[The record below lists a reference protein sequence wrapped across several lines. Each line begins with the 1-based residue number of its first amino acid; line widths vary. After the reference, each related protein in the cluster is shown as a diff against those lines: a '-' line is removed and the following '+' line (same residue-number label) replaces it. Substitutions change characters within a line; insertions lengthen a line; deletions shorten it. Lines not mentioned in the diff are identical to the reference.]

1 MPPRVSIVIPVYN
14 GRPYVQAAL
23 ESALN
28 QSYQNTEVIV
38 IDNASTDGTAEW
50 LKSLSNPKLK
60 IVFRNSTQSSAANW
74 TQAVVAGS
82 GEFLK
87 LLCADD
93 MLDNDIVGE
102 QVRLLEKY
110 PTAVMAASKR
120 RIIDSNGIVRKK
132 QHGLNG
138 FRKLES
144 GESALKKCLIA
155 GTNLLGEPGSVMF
168 RSELVKDAMPW
179 PSEWPYLTDL
189 AIYADLMQVGQ
200 VASSFKVQAS
210 FRVSAHSWSASL
222 LGQQS
227 AQFSQWK
234 RYELDREFVS
244 LSTWEEAHA
253 RLNLKAR
260 TIGRR
265 IFFAREIGA
274 QKKDL
279 PR

>member
-14 GRPYVQAAL
+14 GMPYVQAAL

-38 IDNASTDGTAEW
+38 IDNSSTDGTAEW

-60 IVFRNSTQSSAANW
+60 IVFRNSTQPSAANW
-74 TQAVVAGS
+74 TQAVMAGS

-93 MLDNDIVGE
+93 LLDLDIVAD
-102 QVRLLEKY
+102 QLRLFKKY
-110 PTAVMAASKR
+110 PTAAIAASKR

-138 FRKLES
+138 FRELES

-168 RSELVKDAMPW
+168 RSELVKDVMPW

-189 AIYADLMQVGQ
+189 AIYADVMRFGK
-200 VASSFKVQAS
+200 VACSFKVQSS
-210 FRVSAHSWSASL
+210 FRVSADSWSASL

-234 RYELDREFVS
+234 QHELDRGFVS
-244 LSTWEEAHA
+244 LSTWEEGNA

-265 IFFAREIGA
+265 IFFAREISAKG
-274 QKKDL
+274 Q
-279 PR
+279 

>member
-1 MPPRVSIVIPVYN
+1 VNPKVSIVIPVHN
-14 GRPYVQAAL
+14 GMPYIRDAL
-23 ESALN
+23 RSALDQDYEN
-28 QSYQNTEVIV
+28 LEVLV
-38 IDNASTDGTAEW
+38 VDNASQDGTTQW
-50 LKSLSNPKLK
+50 LKLQKDPRLSVIYRDELQP
-60 IVFRNSTQSSAANW
+60 STQNW
-74 TQAVVAGS
+74 TQAIQLATGTYTR
-82 GEFLK
+82 

-93 MLDNDIVGE
+93 LLDPDITST
-102 QVRLLEKY
+102 QVQLFEMN
-110 PTAVMAASKR
+110 PGSVITASRR
-120 RIIDSNGIVRKK
+120 RIIDSNGFVRKK

-138 FRKLES
+138 FRILES

-168 RSELVKDAMPW
+168 RSEVVKGVMPW

-189 AIYADLMQVGQ
+189 AIYADVMRFGH
-200 VASSFKVQAS
+200 VACSFKVQSS

-234 RYELDREFVS
+234 RQELDRAFVS
-244 LSTWEEAHA
+244 LSLWEEGHA

-265 IFFAREIGA
+265 IYFAREIGA
-274 QKKDL
+274 K
-279 PR
+279 R

>member
-1 MPPRVSIVIPVYN
+1 MNPKVSIVIPVHN
-14 GRPYVQAAL
+14 GMPYIMEALRSAL
-23 ESALN
+23 EQDYENL
-28 QSYQNTEVIV
+28 EVLV
-38 IDNASTDGTAEW
+38 VDNASQDGTTQW
-50 LKSLSNPKLK
+50 LKSQKDPRLSVIYRDELQP
-60 IVFRNSTQSSAANW
+60 STQNW
-74 TQAVVAGS
+74 TQAIQLATGTYT
-82 GEFLK
+82 K

-93 MLDNDIVGE
+93 LLDPDITRTQAQLFELNPESVI
-102 QVRLLEKY
+102 
-110 PTAVMAASKR
+110 AASRR

-138 FRKLES
+138 FRELES

-168 RSELVKDAMPW
+168 RSEFVKDVMPW

-189 AIYADLMQVGQ
+189 AIYADVMRFGQ
-200 VASSFKVQAS
+200 VACSFKVQSS

-234 RYELDREFVS
+234 RHELDRAFVS
-244 LSTWEEAHA
+244 LSPWEEGHA

-265 IFFAREIGA
+265 IYFAREIGA
-274 QKKDL
+274 KK
-279 PR
+279 

>member
-1 MPPRVSIVIPVYN
+1 MPPKVSIVIPVYN
-14 GRPYVQAAL
+14 GMPYVQAAL

-38 IDNASTDGTAEW
+38 TDNSSTDGTAEW

-60 IVFRNSTQSSAANW
+60 IGFRNSTQPSAANW
-74 TQAVVAGS
+74 TEAVKSGS

-93 MLDNDIVGE
+93 LLDLDIVE
-102 QVRLLEKY
+102 DQVRLLEKY
-110 PTAVMAASKR
+110 PTAAIAASKR

-138 FRKLES
+138 FRELES

-168 RSELVKDAMPW
+168 RSEFVKDVMPW

-189 AIYADLMQVGQ
+189 AIYADVMRFGK
-200 VASSFKVQAS
+200 VACSFKVQSS
-210 FRVSAHSWSASL
+210 FRVSAQSWSASL

-234 RYELDREFVS
+234 RHELDRAFVS
-244 LSTWEEAHA
+244 LSSWEEGRA

-265 IFFAREIGA
+265 IYFAREIGA
-274 QKKDL
+274 KE
-279 PR
+279 